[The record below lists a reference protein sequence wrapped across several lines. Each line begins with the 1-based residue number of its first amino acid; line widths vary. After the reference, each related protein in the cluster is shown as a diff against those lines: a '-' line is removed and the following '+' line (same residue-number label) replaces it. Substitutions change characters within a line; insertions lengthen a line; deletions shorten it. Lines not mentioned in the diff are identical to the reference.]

1 MADRVT
7 LVRGTATV
15 RVVKEDVERFKAL
28 GYSEPAKPA
37 EPARKTAARRR
48 KPKAGDE

>member
-28 GYSEPAKPA
+28 GYSEPV
-37 EPARKTAARRR
+37 RKTAARSR
-48 KPKAGDE
+48 KPKAGDA

>member
-15 RVVKEDVERFKAL
+15 RVVAEDVERFKSL
-28 GYSEPAKPA
+28 GYA
-37 EPARKTAARRR
+37 EPVVKTTARRR
-48 KPKAGDE
+48 KPKAGDA

>member
-7 LVRGTATV
+7 LVRGTTTV
-15 RVVKEDVERFKAL
+15 RVVAEDVERFKSL
-28 GYSEPAKPA
+28 GYS

-48 KPKAGDE
+48 KPKAGDA

>member
-15 RVVKEDVERFKAL
+15 RVVKEDVDRFKAL
-28 GYSEPAKPA
+28 GYSG
-37 EPARKTAARRR
+37 PARKTTARRQ

>member
-15 RVVKEDVERFKAL
+15 RVVEEDVERFKAL
-28 GYSEPAKPA
+28 GYSEPV
-37 EPARKTAARRR
+37 RKTTARSR
-48 KPKAGDE
+48 KPKAGDA

>member
-7 LVRGTATV
+7 LTRGTATV

-28 GYSEPAKPA
+28 GYSEPA
-37 EPARKTAARRR
+37 RKATARRQ

>member
-15 RVVKEDVERFKAL
+15 RVVAGDVERFKAL
-28 GYSEPAKPA
+28 GYSEPV
-37 EPARKTAARRR
+37 RKTPARRR
-48 KPKAGDE
+48 KPKAGDA

>member
-15 RVVKEDVERFKAL
+15 RVVEKDVERFQAL
-28 GYSEPAKPA
+28 GYSEPAPAQKPA
-37 EPARKTAARRR
+37 ARKRRST
-48 KPKAGDE
+48 KAGDA